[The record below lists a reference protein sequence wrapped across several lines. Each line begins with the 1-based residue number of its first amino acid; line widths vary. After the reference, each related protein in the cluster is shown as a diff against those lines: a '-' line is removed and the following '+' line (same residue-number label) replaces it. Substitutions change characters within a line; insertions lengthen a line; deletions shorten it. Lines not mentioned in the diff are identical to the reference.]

1 MNGGGGKA
9 TPFFLYVESSQGGK
23 RLGIEA
29 MKIQPAYLRAHTHV
43 DIVYIHADR
52 LTTGKDM
59 IR

>member
-1 MNGGGGKA
+1 
-9 TPFFLYVESSQGGK
+9 
-23 RLGIEA
+23 

-43 DIVYIHADR
+43 DIVCIHADR